1 MPTEHGKSKT
11 IDTKYY
17 MNARHYNRT
26 KIVATIGPACDDP
39 EILKELVLK
48 GVDVCRL
55 NFSHGS
61 HEVHEANVKTIR
73 SIAKE
78 TNCALAI
85 LQDLQGPKLRIGEVE
100 GELLLEVGKKVILST
115 EKQISTAE
123 LLYVNYENLP
133 TDCNPGERV
142 LLNDGKCELIITRK
156 IDDKNLE
163 SEVIGGGVLT
173 SNKGFNLP
181 ESNLS
186 VPCLT
191 EKDLK
196 DLHYGLELGVD
207 WVALSFVRRAEDI
220 IELKQLIAKSGKKT
234 RVIAKI
240 EKPEAVENIDSIIQ
254 VSDGIMVAR
263 GDLGVEIPL
272 QKVPLIQKSI
282 VNKCIKVSKPVII
295 ATQMMESMIVDSMP
309 TRAEITDVANAVL
322 DGADAVMLSAETSV
336 GKHPKK
342 VIEIMGKIISDV
354 EMDSGVYFK
363 GSKPDSSSPSFAS
376 DEVCFTAVRMSD
388 HLNAKAI
395 VAMTKSG
402 FTGFK
407 VASFRPKSSVFI
419 FTDNR
424 QLLNTLNLVWGVRG
438 IYYDQFV
445 STDQTFE
452 DVIRI
457 LEEKGEVEKGDYII
471 NCASMPIHLKRRT
484 NAIKVS
490 VVE

>member
-1 MPTEHGKSKT
+1 
-11 IDTKYY
+11 

-26 KIVATIGPACDDP
+26 KIVATIGPASSDK
-39 EILKELVLK
+39 EILREMILK

-55 NFSHGS
+55 NFSHGT
-61 HEVHEANVKTIR
+61 HPVHKKNIQTIR
-73 SIAKE
+73 EISEE
-78 TNCALAI
+78 TNAAVSI
-85 LQDLQGPKLRIGEVE
+85 LQDLQGPKLRIGEVD
-100 GELLLEVGKKVILST
+100 GEIQLEAGDILILST
-115 EKQISTAE
+115 KEQVSTAK
-123 LLYVNYENLP
+123 LLYVNYTNLP
-133 TDCNPGERV
+133 TDCKAGERV
-142 LLNDGKCELIITRK
+142 LLNDGKCELVITKK
-156 IDDKNLE
+156 IDDHTLE
-163 SEVIGGGVLT
+163 AEVVGGGVLT

-181 ESNLS
+181 DSNLT
-186 VPCLT
+186 VPSLT
-191 EKDLK
+191 EKDLL
-196 DLHYGLELGVD
+196 DLKYGLELGVD
-207 WVALSFVRRAEDI
+207 WVALSFVRKPEDI
-220 IELKQLIAKSGKKT
+220 IELKQIIAKSGKKT

-272 QKVPLIQKSI
+272 QQVPLIQKSI
-282 VNKCIKVSKPVII
+282 VNKCIRVSKPVII
-295 ATQMMESMIVDSMP
+295 ATQMMESMITDSMP
-309 TRAEITDVANAVL
+309 TRAEVTDVANAVL

-336 GKHPKK
+336 GKHPLK
-342 VIEIMGKIISDV
+342 VIEIMGKIITDV
-354 EMDSGVYFK
+354 EQDSGVYFK
-363 GSKPDSSSPSFAS
+363 GIKPNPSSPSFAS

-407 VASFRPKSSVFI
+407 VASYRPKSNVFI

-438 IYYDQFV
+438 FFYDQFV

-452 DVIRI
+452 DVIQI
-457 LEEKGEVEKGDYII
+457 LKNSGEVDLGDYVI
-471 NCASMPIHLKRRT
+471 NCASMPIHLKQRT
-484 NAIKVS
+484 NTIKVS